1 MRLYYQ
7 ERVNT
12 KIQQTRGESKN
23 TNPQTAKKSWLK
35 ILVEHGRTNGDRRT
49 LQEQKQKTIPT
60 LPTDALKDKKKDRR
74 KHTKNPPS
82 PPAPDYPKRVERNT
96 NT

>member
-1 MRLYYQ
+1 MPLYYQ

-35 ILVEHGRTNGDRRT
+35 ILVEHRRTKEDRKT
-49 LQEQKQKTIPT
+49 LQEQKQETIPT
-60 LPTDALKDKKKDRR
+60 LPADALKEKKTDRR
-74 KHTKNPPS
+74 KQTKNPPS
-82 PPAPDYPKRVERNT
+82 PPAPDYPKRVERST